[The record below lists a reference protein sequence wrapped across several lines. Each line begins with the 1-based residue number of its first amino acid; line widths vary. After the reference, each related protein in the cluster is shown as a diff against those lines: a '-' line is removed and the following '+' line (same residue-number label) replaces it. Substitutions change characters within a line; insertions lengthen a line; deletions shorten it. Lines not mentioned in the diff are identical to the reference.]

1 VKTGIFPKEMSRVLH
16 RAFYLRQDSDY
27 KEFSLLTREETR
39 EILAGA
45 EIFFDSI
52 VNNLDLK

>member
-1 VKTGIFPKEMSRVLH
+1 
-16 RAFYLRQDSDY
+16 
-27 KEFSLLTREETR
+27 LTREETR